1 MFGRLR
7 QAYFARF
14 AFQDGTGSSRPVER
28 NIEMK
33 THANAVG
40 HGFKEGL

>member
-1 MFGRLR
+1 MFGRLQ
-7 QAYFARF
+7 QAYFARC
-14 AFQDGTGSSRPVER
+14 AFQDGTGSSRAVER

-33 THANAVG
+33 TRADALG